1 MRKAFCALIPLL
13 FALCLMFVPQVALA
27 SETPSCSVSAGQQTN
42 YVLPGDNTSVI
53 LSFHVQTGTLTEI
66 SFSFSTNDGAYFAG
80 FSSSGWNIAEYT
92 PSFLRLSHGGIGAGG
107 SSSIQL
113 NFFTVYGFH
122 GAVDCD
128 ITNITA
134 VCSGETLSLGS
145 KTVAIQ
151 LHTPGTEWVT
161 QTASTCVD
169 QGTEGLLC
177 QDCSFVTERRLLPL
191 GDHIPG
197 IPYVSREPVCYWE
210 GEMVTPCAVCNNR
223 VSAAPIPMV
232 DHVTGED
239 WIVVVEPTC
248 WYDGLEE
255 KHCIYCEFPM
265 EQRLISRL
273 SHTPEP
279 DVVCPPGCTYPGYTD
294 YYCSVCYEYLY
305 NESPPATGHTPGEW
319 RPFTPPSCTQ
329 EGWELNHCSVCDIVL
344 DARQTAVLPHVP
356 GLWQTVTFATCTLEG
371 TQEKHCTACDAL
383 LETQS
388 ITATGHT
395 AGAWQT
401 VTLATCT
408 QEGTQ
413 EKHCTDC
420 DALLETQ
427 SIAATGHTAGA
438 WQTVTAPTCTAEGTK
453 ENHCTTCNTLLET
466 QPIAAT
472 GHTAGAWQTVTAPTC
487 TAEGTKQKHCT
498 TCNTLLETQSITAT
512 GHTAGAW
519 QTVTDPTCTKK
530 GKQEKHCTVCSAL
543 LNSRTV
549 KATGHTSGEWV
560 VTLRQTTEKPG
571 LESKLCT
578 GCGETLNTRKL
589 PARSEPRIDSPAS
602 LPGES
607 LEDTAPKLSE
617 KYPTVTP
624 VDLTKP
630 QVLSFPLV
638 AQGGYVVG
646 TVTLTVDDKGQLTIA
661 YTLAAKGAVLKA
673 GGLAFLP
680 TDRDLTEL
688 LPEDVAETTIDP
700 AQMFTYTAPPA
711 GIPQKDGLA
720 MLCLHFVVDFDVY
733 AEGVQE
739 YRPEMEV

>member
-248 WYDGLEE
+248 WYEGLEE

-279 DVVCPPGCTYPGYTD
+279 DVVCPPGCTYPGFTD
-294 YYCSVCYEYLY
+294 YYCSICYEYLY

-356 GLWQTVTFATCTLEG
+356 G
-371 TQEKHCTACDAL
+371 
-383 LETQS
+383 S
-388 ITATGHT
+388 
-395 AGAWQT
+395 
-401 VTLATCT
+401 
-408 QEGTQ
+408 
-413 EKHCTDC
+413 
-420 DALLETQ
+420 
-427 SIAATGHTAGA
+427 
-438 WQTVTAPTCTAEGTK
+438 
-453 ENHCTTCNTLLET
+453 
-466 QPIAAT
+466 
-472 GHTAGAWQTVTAPTC
+472 WQTVTAPTC

-519 QTVTDPTCTKK
+519 QTVTGPTCTKK
-530 GKQEKHCTVCSAL
+530 GKQEKYCTVCSAL

-549 KATGHTSGEWV
+549 KAAGHTSGEWV

-578 GCGETLNTRKL
+578 NCDETLDTRKL
-589 PARSEPRIDSPAS
+589 PARSEPRIDSSAS

-607 LEDTAPKLSE
+607 LVDTAPKLSE

-646 TVTLTVDDKGQLTIA
+646 TVTVTVDDKGQLTIA
-661 YTLAAKGAVLKA
+661 YALTAKGAVLKA

-680 TDRDLTEL
+680 TEWDLTEL
-688 LPEDVAETTIDP
+688 LPEDVAETAVDP
-700 AQMFTYTAPPA
+700 TQMLTYTASPA
-711 GIPQKDGLA
+711 DIPQKDGLA